1 MRASRRVKFS
11 SLLLALVLGFALCQ
25 QALADPPVAEAY
37 STFDNGPIF
46 VPGSVVQTFHD
57 IATLDVTPGLYVI
70 FAKGYFKT
78 HGGGGTLLECRL
90 IAGADND
97 RVKAGADGRDDHRT
111 NYEDFT
117 LNVLHNFTSSG
128 SVVLKCACDAD
139 DADLGFVKITAMR
152 VNSFWNVPQ

>member
-1 MRASRRVKFS
+1 MRASRRFRFS

-25 QALADPPVAEAY
+25 QALAGPPVAEAY
-37 STFDNGPIF
+37 STFDDGPIF
-46 VPGSVVQTFHD
+46 VPGSVVWTFHD

-78 HGGGGTLLECRL
+78 HGGGGTLLDCRL

-97 RVKAGADGRDDHRT
+97 RVRVGADGRDDHRT
-111 NYEDFT
+111 NYNSFA
-117 LNVLHNFTSSG
+117 LNVLHNFTSAG

-139 DADLGFVKITAMR
+139 DADLGFIKITAMR
-152 VNSFWNVPQ
+152 VNSYWNVPQ